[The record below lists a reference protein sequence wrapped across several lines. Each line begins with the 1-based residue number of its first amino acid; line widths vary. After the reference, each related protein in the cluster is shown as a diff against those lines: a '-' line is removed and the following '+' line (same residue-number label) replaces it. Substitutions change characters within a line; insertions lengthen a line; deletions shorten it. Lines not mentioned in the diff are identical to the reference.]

1 MMMKISMPNSF
12 TTTTTTG
19 YGTRIG
25 RSVGGML
32 VGGLLF
38 VASFGVLFW
47 NEGRTDLASV
57 AKKAI
62 ELPTGAVTTD
72 ASAQKQLVSASG
84 VVTSTEVLG
93 DGAYLKPGEYLAIDR
108 NAEMYAWVEKKTE
121 NSHTNV
127 GGSET
132 TETTYDYTMEWTNDP
147 MTPSE
152 MEHPTDHENPAM
164 GITDD
169 EFEVKSLTVGSYT
182 VSGADLPSTSPL
194 SLTKDV
200 VNLTGGA
207 VLSGGYVFQGVGT
220 EAKPE
225 LGDIR
230 VSYGVVGSG
239 FDGTVFGEL
248 QGSKIVSYSNE
259 DGDSLFRVF
268 SGSRAKAITT
278 LHSEFVT
285 MGWVLRIVGFLMMW
299 FGLAGVLGPI
309 STLLDILPFL
319 GSTSRFLVSV
329 ITFPIALVLTV
340 VTVIV
345 SMILHSLIALIIV
358 ALLLIGAAVV
368 AAKRL
373 PKKARATV

>member
-1 MMMKISMPNSF
+1 MVKISMANSF

-25 RSVGGML
+25 RSIGGVFVGA
-32 VGGLLF
+32 LLF
-38 VASFGVLFW
+38 IASFGLLYW

-62 ELPTGAVTTD
+62 ELPAGAVTTD
-72 ASAQKQLVSASG
+72 TAAQKQLVSASG
-84 VVTSTEVLG
+84 VVTSTETLG
-93 DGAYLKPGEYLAIDR
+93 DDAYLKPGKYLAVDR
-108 NAEMYAWVEKKTE
+108 SAEMYAWVEKKTE

-132 TETTYDYTMEWTNDP
+132 TETTYDYTLEWTDDP
-147 MTPSE
+147 MPPSE
-152 MEHPTDHENPAM
+152 MEHPTDHENPTMSIA
-164 GITDD
+164 DD
-169 EFEVKSLTVGSYT
+169 EFQVKNLTVGSYT

-194 SLTKDV
+194 TLTKDV
-200 VNLTGGA
+200 VNLTDGA
-207 VLSGGYVFQGVGT
+207 VLSGGYVFQGIGT
-220 EAKPE
+220 ETKPE

-230 VSYGVVGSG
+230 VSYDVLEPG

-248 QGSKIVSYSNE
+248 QGAKIVSYSNE

-268 SGSRAKAITT
+268 NGSRSEAIAT
-278 LHSEFVT
+278 LHNEFVT

-358 ALLLIGAAVV
+358 ALLLIGAGIVV
-368 AAKRL
+368 AKRL
-373 PKKARATV
+373 PKKVQATV